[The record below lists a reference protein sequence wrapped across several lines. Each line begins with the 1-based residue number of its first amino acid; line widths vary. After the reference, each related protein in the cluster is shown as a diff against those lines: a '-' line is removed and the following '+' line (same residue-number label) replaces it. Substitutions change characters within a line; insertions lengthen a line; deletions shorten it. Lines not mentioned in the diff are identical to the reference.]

1 LNSIKRIAKTPLFKV
16 TSLNSISVMLKIGI
30 GLITSKVLAIFIGP
44 SGMALIG
51 NLRNFLTSLENITT
65 LGFQNGIVKFIVD
78 HKDNNQELKKIVST
92 VFLTLL
98 CVALFLSGILF
109 FFASYWSVF
118 VFGKYSVYENIFRI
132 LALALP
138 WYAVTVFLLA
148 VINGF
153 GKYKKVIYINIIGN
167 AIGLLFSV
175 FMIWKFRTFGALL
188 SIIIPPSLLF
198 FVAFYFINKEI
209 AFLKTISFSLFD
221 FQIVKNLS
229 SYSLMALVSSV
240 IGPLVFLAIRNN
252 IIHTLGIEQAG
263 YWESMNRIATYY
275 FMFVSTILSVY
286 FLPRLAFVTSREATK
301 KVFWSYYKGIVPFF
315 IVGLVLLYFM
325 KGFVVSLLFT
335 KAFLP
340 VTDLFFWQFIGDIF
354 KVMSLILGYQ
364 FFAKKLTL
372 AFITTELMSL
382 TFMYLLSTNLLPIF
396 GIQGVV
402 MAHAINYCI
411 YFTVLSCYF
420 RKSLF

>member
-1 LNSIKRIAKTPLFKV
+1 MNFIKLIVKTPLFKV
-16 TSLNSISVMLKIGI
+16 TSLNSISVILKIGI
-30 GLITSKVLAIFIGP
+30 GLITSKVLAIFVGP

-167 AIGLLFSV
+167 AI
-175 FMIWKFRTFGALL
+175 T
-188 SIIIPPSLLF
+188 
-198 FVAFYFINKEI
+198 
-209 AFLKTISFSLFD
+209 
-221 FQIVKNLS
+221 
-229 SYSLMALVSSV
+229 
-240 IGPLVFLAIRNN
+240 
-252 IIHTLGIEQAG
+252 
-263 YWESMNRIATYY
+263 
-275 FMFVSTILSVY
+275 
-286 FLPRLAFVTSREATK
+286 
-301 KVFWSYYKGIVPFF
+301 
-315 IVGLVLLYFM
+315 
-325 KGFVVSLLFT
+325 
-335 KAFLP
+335 
-340 VTDLFFWQFIGDIF
+340 
-354 KVMSLILGYQ
+354 
-364 FFAKKLTL
+364 
-372 AFITTELMSL
+372 
-382 TFMYLLSTNLLPIF
+382 
-396 GIQGVV
+396 
-402 MAHAINYCI
+402 
-411 YFTVLSCYF
+411 
-420 RKSLF
+420 